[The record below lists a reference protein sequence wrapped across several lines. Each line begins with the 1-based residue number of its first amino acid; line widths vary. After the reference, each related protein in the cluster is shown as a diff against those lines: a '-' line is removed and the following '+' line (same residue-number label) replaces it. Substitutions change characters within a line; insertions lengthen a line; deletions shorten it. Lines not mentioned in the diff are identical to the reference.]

1 MARLN
6 ISILGSSG
14 NKKWMRMSK
23 FNSDDHYVCYC
34 EQESLRRNAV
44 TLMVNKRVQNDNL
57 TALGISVND
66 SLKKQYSHVIAR

>member
-6 ISILGSSG
+6 ISTLGSSG

-44 TLMVNKRVQNDNL
+44 TLMVNKRVQNEGLLSNL
-57 TALGISVND
+57 KND
-66 SLKKQYSHVIAR
+66 RMILTCFQGKPSQ